1 MAKDL
6 TDYRTVDFIPP
17 VLNVAC
23 GQVLRDRQRHIAI
36 FVKKGRTRAYLVL
49 VKSGTL
55 KLSKFSAKHIVD
67 NWMDAEYPFDQAVA
81 KLTEMGR
88 KNGIT
93 EAAKVAMEDLLRGG
107 KEPSQVKLFE

>member
-17 VLNVAC
+17 VLNVVC
-23 GQVLRDRQRHIAI
+23 GQVLRDRQGHMAI
-36 FVKKGRTRAYLVL
+36 VVKKGRTCAYLVQ
-49 VKSGTL
+49 VKSGML
-55 KLSKFSAKHIVD
+55 KSTKFSAKEVVE
-67 NWMDAEYPFDQAVA
+67 NWMDAEYPFDEAMA

-93 EAAKVAMEDLLRGG
+93 DAARAAMEDLL
-107 KEPSQVKLFE
+107 KVDQEPAQVKLF